1 MKISDWSLCKEQR
14 TRKNRKIFI
23 LSFVRILYVVFMVF
37 CRNCG
42 AEVTENDK
50 FCLECGV
57 KQEEVKIVE
66 NEVEKAPDKKP
77 VGLLWF
83 IVGILLPIVGVLA
96 GLIFMVQGRKNGM
109 ALLVVSIVVW
119 GFFALVIIIAG
130 A

>member
-1 MKISDWSLCKEQR
+1 
-14 TRKNRKIFI
+14 
-23 LSFVRILYVVFMVF
+23 MVF